1 MGFLF
6 GNNQA
11 NNEIRRGLEE
21 FFKYLN
27 RERNSIELLDE
38 KKGGELAK
46 FINENMQKVFEGEQK
61 DLGLIGEIMT
71 FGEKMSKGNFT
82 ARISLSAKNPRLNHL
97 RSELNEL
104 AQILDKNVNVIIH
117 ALGEY
122 TNNNFMGRVNEQG
135 LHFDLARLAQGTNHL
150 VNAITEILVENI
162 LNAHALNESSSEL
175 MLNIETLNRNF
186 TQAAAALEETSA
198 AVEEITSNIKGNTES
213 VIQMASYANHLSSSA
228 NEGKAL
234 AMQTTTAMDEINSQ
248 VISINDAITVID
260 QIAFQTNILS
270 LNAAVEAA
278 TAGEAGKGFAVV
290 AQEVRNLATRSAE
303 AAKDI
308 KNLVG
313 AATLKANEGKSISYK
328 MIQGYTALNDYVDKT
343 LELISNVETA
353 SKEQAQGMTQIN
365 DAVTSLDQQSQ
376 QNASVANTT
385 YEVAKNTSLIA
396 QRVID
401 NANEKE
407 FESKDLIERRKR
419 EGKLTFKGTEVRKK
433 AIDLSFQG
441 EEKRELEKEIVKK
454 LYPNR
459 AR

>member
-38 KKGGELAK
+38 NKGGELAK

-82 ARISLSAKNPRLNHL
+82 ARISLNAKNPRLNHL

-150 VNAITEILVENI
+150 VNAITEILVENV
-162 LNAHALNESSSEL
+162 LNAHALNESSNEL

-313 AATLKANEGKSISYK
+313 AATQKANEGKSISYK
-328 MIQGYTALNDYVDKT
+328 MIQGYTALNEYVDKT
-343 LELISNVETA
+343 LELISNVETV

-441 EEKRELEKEIVKK
+441 EEKRELEKEIVRK

>member
-1 MGFLF
+1 MGFIF

-38 KKGGELAK
+38 KKGGELAQ
-46 FINENMQKVFEGEQK
+46 FINQNMKKVFEGEQK

-82 ARISLSAKNPRLNHL
+82 ARISLNANNPRLNHL

-104 AQILDKNVNVIIH
+104 AQILDKNVNVIIN
-117 ALGEY
+117 ALDEY

-135 LHFDLARLAQGTNHL
+135 LHFDLSRLAQGTNHL

-162 LNAHALNESSSEL
+162 LNAHALNESSNEL
-175 MLNIETLNRNF
+175 MVSVDILNRNF

-198 AVEEITSNIKGNTES
+198 AVEEITGNIKGNTES

-234 AMQTTTAMDEINSQ
+234 AMQTTTAMDQINSQ
-248 VISINDAITVID
+248 VIAINDAITVID

-313 AATLKANEGKSISYK
+313 EATLKANEGKSISYK
-328 MIQGYTALNDYVDKT
+328 MIQGYTALNEYVNKT
-343 LELISNVETA
+343 LELISDVETA
-353 SKEQAQGMTQIN
+353 SKEQTLGMTQIN
-365 DAVTSLDQQSQ
+365 DAVNSLDRQSQ
-376 QNASVANTT
+376 QNASIANTT

-396 QRVID
+396 KRVID

-407 FESKDLIERRKR
+407 FESKDLIEQRKQ

-433 AIDLSFQG
+433 AVDLSFQG

-459 AR
+459 VK